1 MTLAAQALAGPSF
14 SCVHFTAARPAPEDL
29 AALGILAA
37 AIDGDPLEDD
47 RTLLAA
53 VAEAFEFPD
62 YFGAN
67 WDALDECLRDMS
79 WAPAAGYVLVVTG
92 AEGLWQRDPR
102 LAARLVRSW
111 LFCAEDWAGREVGL
125 HLVFEW

>member
-1 MTLAAQALAGPSF
+1 MTLAAETLAQQSWN
-14 SCVHFTAARPAPEDL
+14 CVHFTAAGPAAEDL
-29 AALGILAA
+29 AAHGLRAGGVDGAVV
-37 AIDGDPLEDD
+37 DGDQA
-47 RTLLAA
+47 LLRAI
-53 VAEAFEFPD
+53 AEAFGFPD

-111 LFCAEDWAGREVGL
+111 LFCAEGWAAREVAFQ
-125 HLVFEW
+125 LVFEW